1 MEILMELIEDYCHW
15 CEVRITRASV
25 NLLWIDDYE
34 SADCEFH
41 PAVFDSDT
49 LKRNLDESAPH
60 QPIREVH
67 EIIKQHHFVKKAQRD
82 KNQRVRLVDDNAVM
96 ISGKSQRTSS
106 QAAEKIMPRTGT
118 IRRKVYDAVYQSGGI
133 TDWELELE
141 LRGKHQT
148 VSASRR
154 SLVLDGFIEDSGETR
169 KNISGNECIVWVATK
184 PFTGMLFA

>member
-1 MEILMELIEDYCHW
+1 MIELIEDYCHW

-25 NLLWIDDYE
+25 NLMWIDDYE

-67 EIIKQHHFVKKAQRD
+67 EIIKQHHFIKKAQRN
-82 KNQRVRLVDDNAVM
+82 KNQRVRLVDDNAVI

-106 QAAEKIMPRTGT
+106 SAAEKFLPRSGSV
-118 IRRKVYDAVYQSGGI
+118 RRRVYDHLTKCGGR
-133 TDWELELE
+133 TDYELERE
-141 LRGKHQT
+141 FDISHQT
-148 VSASRR
+148 ISASRR
-154 SLVLDGFIEDSGETR
+154 SLVVDGWLVDSGQTR
-169 KNISGNECIVWVATK
+169 KNKSGNDCIVWVVAE
-184 PFTGMLFA
+184 FNNGMLFA

>member
-1 MEILMELIEDYCHW
+1 MELIEDYCHW

-41 PAVFDSDT
+41 PAVFNSET
-49 LKRNLDESAPH
+49 LKRNLDESSPH

-67 EIIKQHHFVKKAQRD
+67 EIIKQHHYIKKAQRD

-96 ISGKSQRTSS
+96 ISGNSQRTSS
-106 QAAEKIMPRTGT
+106 KAAEKVMPRTGT
-118 IRRKVYDAVYQSGGI
+118 IRRKIYDLIVQQGDYGM
-133 TDWELELE
+133 TDHALEIALN
-141 LRGKHQT
+141 GKHQT
-148 VSASRR
+148 ISASRR
-154 SLVLDGFIEDSGETR
+154 SLVVDGWLVDSGKTR
-169 KNISGNECIVWVATK
+169 INNQGNDCIVWVTTS